1 MRIEKL
7 HTLYE
12 QELKSLYG
20 WKMPSPTPAA
30 PRPHVSVDA
39 YFIETEQQARQLDRI
54 FEWLGQ
60 PPVLP
65 QVKTQEERS

>member
-7 HTLYE
+7 HRLYV

-30 PRPHVSVDA
+30 SRPNGSFDA
-39 YFIETEQQARQLDRI
+39 YFIETERHAQQLDRI

-65 QVKTQEERS
+65 QLRAQEEK

>member
-7 HTLYE
+7 HRLYV

-30 PRPHVSVDA
+30 SQPDRSFDA
-39 YFIETEQQARQLDRI
+39 YFMETEKQARQLERI
-54 FEWLGQ
+54 FKWLGQ
-60 PPVLP
+60 PPVLL
-65 QVKTQEERS
+65 QLRIREET